1 MNYIV
6 DINSQIPKGRAIMK
20 KNILK
25 KLSGLFLGLTM
36 GLGIA
41 VGVTAG
47 NKASEVNA
55 TDITVISDDVVN
67 NSGYTKYENDDWI
80 ITFGG
85 NNKSVGTN
93 SGNRSKCNLS
103 SYAKYAVSPV
113 TQSDVASAFVSKK
126 SLSNRN
132 KITYTFSSGSNQ
144 GNTNVYAIYSKDG
157 NTFSQLALTKGT
169 QGHTI
174 SSGTSLEFATCSG
187 YFGLLFK
194 ATNSSGNWR
203 IDSVG
208 IDLAE
213 GSTNV
218 ASLVSISTLSADV
231 SASSGDSSWTISNAS
246 ATGVL
251 SDSSSVVD
259 VTSYV
264 DFSVTQAVPTIKE
277 DSTTSVTL
285 VATGK
290 SDPKITISTSVTATL
305 STFNPL
311 KDLYSKS
318 ASYSCDVYGIFVGN
332 KDTNNIVIMYGEY
345 GMDIYKSGCGSNS
358 YVAGETILHVS
369 GPLDIYNGLYEI
381 KATSISTSTTESV
394 PTPVVYVTEGGET
407 SLYQSRLTNI
417 SGVPTV
423 TKGSITGSAGSA
435 DVTLNFKV
443 GTKDVQVFY
452 KKANQTADGM
462 SKMSAAVTN
471 QEVITVTGF
480 TSWYNGFQIQ
490 MTDIVEADITYNA
503 EAFAQ
508 DLLTATDEVCTGYN
522 GISDNYNSLLTV
534 WNTLIDVDHYQKV
547 PQDQKEVL
555 AGTVA
560 NVNGDDVQKAMARY
574 DYLCAKYDLS
584 NFINRT
590 LPLGSRFVTVTSKT
604 NNDSAIT
611 AIIAISLV
619 SISTLG
625 VLITIKKRK
634 TITK

>member
-1 MNYIV
+1 
-6 DINSQIPKGRAIMK
+6 MK
-20 KNILK
+20 KNIFTK
-25 KLSGLFLGLTM
+25 IGGLFLGLAM
-36 GLGIA
+36 GLGVA

-47 NKASEVNA
+47 NKASEVKAANV
-55 TDITVISDDVVN
+55 TITSDDVVN
-67 NSGYTKYENDDWI
+67 NSGYAKYENDDWI

-132 KITYTFSSGSNQ
+132 KITYTISGGSNQ

-157 NTFSQLALTKGT
+157 VTFSQLTLTKGT

-203 IDSVG
+203 IDSVS

-213 GSTNV
+213 GSAASDV
-218 ASLVSISTLSADV
+218 SLVSISTLSADV
-231 SASSGDSSWTISNAS
+231 SASSGDTSWTISNVS

-251 SDSSSVVD
+251 SDSTSVVD
-259 VTSYV
+259 VSDYV
-264 DFSVTQAVPTIKE
+264 DVSVTEAVPTIKE
-277 DSTTSVTL
+277 DGTTTVTL

-290 SDPKITISTSVTATL
+290 SDPKITISAPVTATL
-305 STFNPL
+305 SAFNPL

-332 KDTNNIVIMYGEY
+332 KDNNNIVIMYGEY
-345 GMDIYKSGCGSNS
+345 GMDIYKNGCGTNS

-394 PTPVVYVTEGGET
+394 PTPVVYATQGGET

-423 TKGSITGSAGSA
+423 TKGDITGTAGSA

-471 QEVITVTGF
+471 EEVITVTGF

-490 MTDIVEADITYNA
+490 MTDIVEADASYTA

-508 DLLTATDEVCTGYN
+508 DLLSETDAVCAGYN
-522 GISDNYNSLLTV
+522 GVTDNYSSLLTV
-534 WNTLIDVDHYQKV
+534 WNTLIDADHYQKV
-547 PQDQKEVL
+547 PQDQKNILVT
-555 AGTVA
+555 TVA
-560 NVNGDDVQKAMARY
+560 NTSGTDVQKAMARY
-574 DYLCAKYDLS
+574 DYLVAKYGLS
-584 NFINRT
+584 PFIDGRT
-590 LPLGSRFVTVTSKT
+590 VSPARVPGYI
-604 NNDSAIT
+604 NNQNDNT
-611 AIIAISLV
+611 ATIIIAVVSVLSLATLCTLIV
-619 SISTLG
+619 IKRRKSIE
-625 VLITIKKRK
+625 K
-634 TITK
+634 

>member
-1 MNYIV
+1 
-6 DINSQIPKGRAIMK
+6 
-20 KNILK
+20 
-25 KLSGLFLGLTM
+25 M

-47 NKASEVNA
+47 NKASEVKA

-93 SGNRSKCNLS
+93 SNNRSKCNLG
-103 SYAKYAVSPV
+103 SYTKYVVSPV

-132 KITYTFSSGSNQ
+132 KITYTFNGGSNQ

-203 IDSVG
+203 IDSVS

-213 GSTNV
+213 GSATV

-231 SASSGDSSWTISNAS
+231 SASSGDTGWTISNAS

-264 DFSVTQAVPTIKE
+264 NFSVTQAVPTIKE
-277 DSTTSVTL
+277 DSTTTVTL

-311 KDLYSKS
+311 KNLYSKS

-332 KDTNNIVIMYGEY
+332 KDNNNIVIMYGEY

-381 KATSISTSTTESV
+381 KANSISTSTTESV
-394 PTPVVYVTEGGET
+394 PTPVVYVTQGGET

-471 QEVITVTGF
+471 KEVITVTGF

-490 MTDIVEADITYNA
+490 MTDIVEADASYTA

-508 DLLTATDEVCTGYN
+508 DLLSETDAICAGYN
-522 GISDNYNSLLTV
+522 GVKDNYSALLTV
-534 WNTLIDVDHYQKV
+534 WNTLIDADHYQKV
-547 PQDQKEVL
+547 PQDQKNILVT
-555 AGTVA
+555 TVA
-560 NVNGDDVQKAMARY
+560 STSGTDVQKAMARY
-574 DYLCAKYDLS
+574 DYLVAKYGLS
-584 NFINRT
+584 PFIDGRT
-590 LPLGSRFVTVTSKT
+590 VSPARVSGYI
-604 NNDSAIT
+604 NNQNDNT
-611 AIIAISLV
+611 ATIIIAVVSVLSLATLCTLIV
-619 SISTLG
+619 IKRRKSIE
-625 VLITIKKRK
+625 K
-634 TITK
+634 